1 MLQNEIKV
9 HFSIDD
15 VIDSL
20 VWLTNKDSSSI
31 FESYT
36 FSFAKFIYEKY
47 GVATTCN
54 LFYKNQKN
62 SLEDISCKW
71 KGEFKANSK
80 WLKFAFHG
88 YDKDTCYQEVG
99 YDKTKRDYQMIRKEA
114 VRFAS
119 IDNWS
124 DISRIHYFAGNR
136 NTVKAVKDAG
146 CRILLTADDDRGSYD
161 LTWNEEI
168 SARNKIYFRPTDTM
182 GFLATDMRL
191 ENIEVYDIRKYAEEY
206 TKGHIV
212 IFTHE
217 QYIGDEEIKIK
228 ISRILDIF
236 QQRKMQIKSLI

>member
-1 MLQNEIKV
+1 MPLCR
-9 HFSIDD
+9 
-15 VIDSL
+15 
-20 VWLTNKDSSSI
+20 
-31 FESYT
+31 
-36 FSFAKFIYEKY
+36 FA
-47 GVATTCN
+47 
-54 LFYKNQKN
+54 LF
-62 SLEDISCKW
+62 
-71 KGEFKANSK
+71 
-80 WLKFAFHG
+80 H
-88 YDKDTCYQEVG
+88 QEVG

-217 QYIGDEEIKIK
+217 KYIGDEEIKIK

>member
-1 MLQNEIKV
+1 
-9 HFSIDD
+9 
-15 VIDSL
+15 
-20 VWLTNKDSSSI
+20 
-31 FESYT
+31 
-36 FSFAKFIYEKY
+36 
-47 GVATTCN
+47 
-54 LFYKNQKN
+54 
-62 SLEDISCKW
+62 
-71 KGEFKANSK
+71 
-80 WLKFAFHG
+80 
-88 YDKDTCYQEVG
+88 
-99 YDKTKRDYQMIRKEA
+99 MIRKEA

-191 ENIEVYDIRKYAEEY
+191 ENIE
-206 TKGHIV
+206 GHIV